1 MIWLIRR
8 LRRDFFYWDRY
19 TRAAFVI
26 GVALLIG
33 ALIAGLLAP
42 PQARLLPLAG
52 AGGLL
57 IVLEITILWG
67 NRGMVSAFTQAQRY
81 YLAGNFDAAL
91 DILESIHD
99 KADARVLTLLGNTY
113 RQLGRLDESETVLSE
128 ALDKVPDHHYPLYGF
143 GRTLLAKGRYA
154 EAAEAIRRAQEA
166 GAPPVVLA
174 DLGEAYYRLERWDE
188 AAAALHA
195 AEGEEPHRALMVQYL
210 LYRLGEASPPSSELV
225 AAGLP
230 YWQASAQRFQQT
242 PYGVALTRDVQELLE
257 LGA

>member
-1 MIWLIRR
+1 MIWLIWR
-8 LRRDFFYWDRY
+8 LRHDFGRWDRY

-26 GVALLIG
+26 AVGLLIA

-42 PQARLLPLAG
+42 PEVRLLPLAG

-57 IVLEITILWG
+57 IMLEMTVLWG
-67 NRGMVSAFTQAQRY
+67 NRGMVSAFTQAQRH
-81 YLAGNFDAAL
+81 YLDGNFDAAL
-91 DILESIHD
+91 ALLESIHE
-99 KADARVLTLLGNTY
+99 KADLRALTLLGNTY
-113 RQLGRLDESETVLSE
+113 RQLGRLDESESVLSE

-143 GRTLLAKGRYA
+143 GRTLLAEGRYA
-154 EAAEAIRRAQEA
+154 EAAEVIRRAHEA

-195 AEGEEPHRALMVQYL
+195 AVGEEPHRALMVAFL
-210 LYRLGEASPPSSELV
+210 LYRLGELPPPSPDLV

-242 PYGVALTRDVQELLE
+242 PYGAVLARDVHEMLQW
-257 LGA
+257 GT